1 MNRQTPR
8 SAAALYGSAVTSA
21 IVGALLWLRSRNNP
35 ADHLLRYGSSSWES
49 DGHTP
54 SAWRIWSPAMTEE
67 RLGMYLLAAALVM
80 ALAARL
86 VATWREGR
94 EGRQVR
100 EVREVREGTVL
111 E

>member
-1 MNRQTPR
+1 MDRQTPR
-8 SAAALYGSAVTSA
+8 SAVAMYGAAVTSA
-21 IVGALLWLRSRNNP
+21 IVGALLWLRSRNSP
-35 ADHLLRYGSSSWES
+35 ADHVVRYGSSSWES

-54 SAWRIWSPAMTEE
+54 SAWKIWSSAMTEE

-94 EGRQVR
+94 EGR
-100 EVREVREGTVL
+100 EVRQGREGTVL

>member
-1 MNRQTPR
+1 
-8 SAAALYGSAVTSA
+8 
-21 IVGALLWLRSRNNP
+21 
-35 ADHLLRYGSSSWES
+35 
-49 DGHTP
+49 
-54 SAWRIWSPAMTEE
+54 MTEE